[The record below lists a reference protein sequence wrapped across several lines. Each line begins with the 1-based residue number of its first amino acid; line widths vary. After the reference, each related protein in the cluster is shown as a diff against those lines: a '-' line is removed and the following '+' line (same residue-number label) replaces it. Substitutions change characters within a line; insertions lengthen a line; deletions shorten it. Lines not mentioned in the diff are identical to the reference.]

1 MVDFKT
7 FGEQQRPQFEAY
19 LEQALTHQLTE
30 PTLNQAMRYSVM
42 AGGKRLRPLLVFA
55 VLASAQ
61 RPIDL
66 TAMRVAGA
74 LELVHSYSLI
84 HDDLPAMDND
94 DLRRGQPTNHKIFGE
109 AQAILAGDGL
119 LTLAFDWLATTQ
131 LTATKQIKLVQIL
144 AQAAGA
150 NGMVA
155 GQVEDIEGQNQ
166 QLRLGQLKQLHHLK
180 TGCLIEAAV
189 SMGAILADL
198 DAQQSASLLQFAQA
212 YGLAFQIQ
220 DDILDVTS
228 TAAVMGKAVHKDA
241 IEQKNTFPGLLGLAG
256 AKVALQQTC
265 QQAAAALQQ
274 LKGLDPTLLNSF
286 LSYFDEQENK

>member
-1 MVDFKT
+1 MTDFTT
-7 FGEQQRPQFEAY
+7 FGQQQRPQFEAY
-19 LEQALTHQLTE
+19 LEQALAHQLEE
-30 PTLNQAMRYSVM
+30 PTLKKAMQYSVM
-42 AGGKRLRPLLVFA
+42 AGGKRLRPLLLFA
-55 VLASAQ
+55 VLESAKL
-61 RPIDL
+61 PIDL
-66 TAMRVAGA
+66 NAMRVAGA

-94 DLRRGQPTNHKIFGE
+94 DLRRGRPTNHKVFGE

-119 LTLAFDWLATTQ
+119 LTLAFDWLTTTNLPADKQVQ
-131 LTATKQIKLVQIL
+131 LVRIL

-155 GQVEDIEGQNQ
+155 GQVEDIEGQTK
-166 QLRLGQLKQLHHLK
+166 QLRLAQLKQLHHLK

-189 SMGAILADL
+189 EMGALLADL
-198 DAQQSASLLQFAQA
+198 NPIQKAALLTFAKY

-256 AKVALQQTC
+256 AQAELEQTC
-265 QQAAAALQQ
+265 QQAQQALQS
-274 LKGLDPTLLNSF
+274 LIGLDQTLLNSF

>member
-1 MVDFKT
+1 
-7 FGEQQRPQFEAY
+7 
-19 LEQALTHQLTE
+19 
-30 PTLNQAMRYSVM
+30 
-42 AGGKRLRPLLVFA
+42 
-55 VLASAQ
+55 
-61 RPIDL
+61 
-66 TAMRVAGA
+66 
-74 LELVHSYSLI
+74 
-84 HDDLPAMDND
+84 
-94 DLRRGQPTNHKIFGE
+94 
-109 AQAILAGDGL
+109 
-119 LTLAFDWLATTQ
+119 
-131 LTATKQIKLVQIL
+131 
-144 AQAAGA
+144 
-150 NGMVA
+150 
-155 GQVEDIEGQNQ
+155 
-166 QLRLGQLKQLHHLK
+166 
-180 TGCLIEAAV
+180 
-189 SMGAILADL
+189 MGAILADL